1 MSLWLDNSSNSNNI
15 KQSYVHGF
23 LDISG
28 GNVNIR
34 ANNNLNIFSETD
46 TTTSRFTLSSDEI
59 RVYDDNTSSFVDLS
73 NNKLQYIKDVN
84 ENVQTRL
91 TDLTSRT
98 QKIRTTT
105 GGEIE
110 VSANIIP
117 NVASA
122 IDLGSETKP
131 FKSLYLND
139 STLYFVG
146 SGDNATAASFSIDDE
161 GEVYVNKGSDKER
174 KLTNQS
180 KKDNNKTKIGHDMT
194 PASDGITLDM
204 SGIALFRN
212 DVRING
218 HLNVDGSINFLGE
231 FIQKDTVITVTEQM
245 DLSNDGTGPALIVRQ
260 HGSQAIASFYDDGD
274 VAMIINDG
282 GDVSMN
288 MNLNV
293 GGNAEIDGSTT
304 ITGITALNSTL
315 TVSKTATLNSNAI
328 VSGDVS
334 MNSNLN
340 VGGNAEID
348 GSTTITGAMELN
360 STLTVSNT
368 ATLNSNAIVS
378 GDVSMNSKLSVGD
391 DVSFNNDVDVAGDLK
406 VSGNISGT
414 FADNS
419 IPSSAISGGASSIN
433 VSVINTD
440 GDISNQLTAS
450 TLRFDTDSGFAL
462 DDLSNGVVKVKMNS
476 TFKYWNVE
484 GQDTLIAEGLDTMD
498 FFTDGNIQI
507 VTDGSDA
514 NHITFKAPNMVD
526 SSANQ
531 DISGIKTFQQIFV
544 YDDVCLNS
552 NLNVI
557 GNADINGTLDVAGD
571 ITGVTDL
578 NVTGYSYLDDVETT
592 GNVGIKTSEAAVYEL
607 EVNGTAYA
615 TDISA
620 GNSIKVGQSTI
631 TTSTI
636 PNIDSSI
643 NTMESKLNGIA
654 TNANNYILPTASAN
668 DLGGV
673 KVGADS
679 NISINNGVIAIPQ
692 EIETTSSVQFDS
704 LVLSGNLTVNGTT
717 TTLDTENLD
726 VSDSLIGLSKGLT
739 GSPANDAG
747 ILINRGTSDNV
758 FMGWD
763 ESADK
768 FTMGT
773 TTETSSSTGD
783 LSITKGTLVADLE
796 GNVSGNAST
805 VTNGVYTTSSVT
817 ALSDVSS
824 AGSGAIITSTERSK
838 LDGIE
843 SGADVT
849 DATNVSAAG
858 AVMTSGNQT
867 IGGTKTFTSMTHIG
881 SAPTT
886 NQTSTNN
893 AVGNQKLFVGYSGD
907 AQSGILMGSIT
918 GNTPYIS
925 STIRGDG
932 TNTTSKLRIY
942 NANTIAIET
951 LDGDVG
957 IGKFNPA
964 YKLDVNGTAYATDIS
979 AGSSI
984 KVGYT
989 TISSTGTDLS
999 GTPTAPT
1006 ASSDTNNT
1014 QIATTAFV
1022 QTAIS
1027 SNSSSSSGSSY
1038 VTEQPP
1044 VLASIS
1050 KDAQSSYVDVT
1061 WVKFDEVYKDAFTGR
1076 SYPIYLQTFVD
1087 ISFTSINN
1095 QSSNGWK
1102 TIRIGNGNYN
1112 TSGTETTPLTT
1123 LRFTAANGLNYNNS
1137 TSYTLSF
1144 SGKPGIDNLPIFT
1157 QDDTFDL
1164 RVYAVNNS
1172 GTVPA
1177 YIYIYNVGLK
1187 TTGAPSAV
1195 LIKNTDT
1202 YTKTSFKMDVSFNLD
1217 SEDTSITSGIDIT
1230 EYDISYTLIDTKSN
1244 ETMTHSGVFDLNN
1257 YNSKDNLTFTGLKPG
1272 SKYRVQIRAKNALN
1286 SEIGPYGD
1294 AFTGSNF
1301 TNDGTNRYIN
1311 TSDLNSVSHDGMTIS
1326 RGNARGINGK
1336 IVGNNSRDVRF
1347 VFSANFNNSKINF
1360 GNTSSFYVNYGRQGK
1375 DFTNGTYVTATF
1387 EILKNDSVQ
1396 YSDTMNF
1403 TNSASALTASIGAT
1417 GNQFTFTSASSYT
1430 DKGKTANYSKGFVY
1444 SSSLSCTG
1452 NANTNSVFNANFPA
1466 STDKYKVQYTIS
1478 SQAHNNNQRIDDAN
1492 DNNTSAS
1499 KNSADFYVDDYSGTP
1514 DISYTTLPTVNI
1526 LGKTYL
1532 FGIPSIT
1539 NIQLKATYDI
1549 SNFASYYIPYGT
1561 ITGTNNIHSKSE
1573 VTSSKYGY
1581 SFDAVVTRGDIYTT
1595 ATYST
1600 EFTENNSSITNG
1612 TYNDNTTQSLLVTVY
1627 YLNNSG
1633 RPQTATKTSTTDSN
1647 NLGATFK
1654 DTTTSY
1660 SGSNLRFFNGS
1671 DTISG
1676 SNIDTDSTTFATTYS
1691 SHISSALLYFNG
1703 KFVAGGYSQTYS
1715 GTSLSPFSNWSSG
1728 FAVTGPNYSSYSN
1741 TGSGGFKWIAI
1752 KVSRSG
1758 NNVDLS
1764 NFKIKTEGTDP
1775 ATRHDNHL
1783 SDFGSK
1789 YKAYIYQDGKFGSL
1803 SSASN
1808 SGATSWFGT
1817 GPTSI
1822 SAANSANGA
1831 LQADG
1836 YNAFVNSNGGTT
1848 LYLIVGIKQNSNYYF
1863 TF

>member
-146 SGDNATAASFSIDDE
+146 SGDNATTASFSIDDE
-161 GEVYVNKGSDKER
+161 GEVYVNKGSDNER

-194 PASDGITLDM
+194 PSSDGITLDM

-304 ITGITALNSTL
+304 INGIT
-315 TVSKTATLNSNAI
+315 V
-328 VSGDVS
+328 
-334 MNSNLN
+334 
-340 VGGNAEID
+340 
-348 GSTTITGAMELN
+348 LN

-368 ATLNSNAIVS
+368 ATMNSNAIVS

-391 DVSFNNDVDVAGDLK
+391 DVSFNNDVDIAGDLK

-557 GNADINGTLDVAGD
+557 GNADITGTLDVAGD

-592 GNVGIKTSEAAVYEL
+592 GNVGIKTSEAAAYEL

-620 GNSIKVGQSTI
+620 GNSIKVGS
-631 TTSTI
+631 
-636 PNIDSSI
+636 
-643 NTMESKLNGIA
+643 
-654 TNANNYILPTASAN
+654 
-668 DLGGV
+668 
-673 KVGADS
+673 
-679 NISINNGVIAIPQ
+679 
-692 EIETTSSVQFDS
+692 
-704 LVLSGNLTVNGTT
+704 
-717 TTLDTENLD
+717 
-726 VSDSLIGLSKGLT
+726 
-739 GSPANDAG
+739 
-747 ILINRGTSDNV
+747 
-758 FMGWD
+758 
-763 ESADK
+763 
-768 FTMGT
+768 
-773 TTETSSSTGD
+773 
-783 LSITKGTLVADLE
+783 
-796 GNVSGNAST
+796 
-805 VTNGVYTTSSVT
+805 
-817 ALSDVSS
+817 
-824 AGSGAIITSTERSK
+824 
-838 LDGIE
+838 
-843 SGADVT
+843 
-849 DATNVSAAG
+849 
-858 AVMTSGNQT
+858 
-867 IGGTKTFTSMTHIG
+867 
-881 SAPTT
+881 
-886 NQTSTNN
+886 
-893 AVGNQKLFVGYSGD
+893 
-907 AQSGILMGSIT
+907 
-918 GNTPYIS
+918 
-925 STIRGDG
+925 
-932 TNTTSKLRIY
+932 
-942 NANTIAIET
+942 
-951 LDGDVG
+951 
-957 IGKFNPA
+957 
-964 YKLDVNGTAYATDIS
+964 
-979 AGSSI
+979 
-984 KVGYT
+984 T
-989 TISSTGTDLS
+989 TISSTGTNLS

-1006 ASSDTNNT
+1006 ANSDTNNT

-1022 QTAIS
+1022 QTLVS

-1050 KDAQSSYVDVT
+1050 KDAQSSFVEVS

-1095 QSSNGWK
+1095 QSSSGWK
-1102 TIRIGNGNYN
+1102 TIFIGNGNYN
-1112 TSGTETTPLTT
+1112 TSGSGTTPLTT

-1137 TSYTLSF
+1137 T
-1144 SGKPGIDNLPIFT
+1144 
-1157 QDDTFDL
+1157 
-1164 RVYAVNNS
+1164 
-1172 GTVPA
+1172 
-1177 YIYIYNVGLK
+1177 
-1187 TTGAPSAV
+1187 
-1195 LIKNTDT
+1195 
-1202 YTKTSFKMDVSFNLD
+1202 
-1217 SEDTSITSGIDIT
+1217 
-1230 EYDISYTLIDTKSN
+1230 
-1244 ETMTHSGVFDLNN
+1244 
-1257 YNSKDNLTFTGLKPG
+1257 
-1272 SKYRVQIRAKNALN
+1272 
-1286 SEIGPYGD
+1286 
-1294 AFTGSNF
+1294 
-1301 TNDGTNRYIN
+1301 
-1311 TSDLNSVSHDGMTIS
+1311 
-1326 RGNARGINGK
+1326 
-1336 IVGNNSRDVRF
+1336 
-1347 VFSANFNNSKINF
+1347 
-1360 GNTSSFYVNYGRQGK
+1360 
-1375 DFTNGTYVTATF
+1375 
-1387 EILKNDSVQ
+1387 
-1396 YSDTMNF
+1396 
-1403 TNSASALTASIGAT
+1403 
-1417 GNQFTFTSASSYT
+1417 
-1430 DKGKTANYSKGFVY
+1430 
-1444 SSSLSCTG
+1444 
-1452 NANTNSVFNANFPA
+1452 
-1466 STDKYKVQYTIS
+1466 
-1478 SQAHNNNQRIDDAN
+1478 
-1492 DNNTSAS
+1492 
-1499 KNSADFYVDDYSGTP
+1499 
-1514 DISYTTLPTVNI
+1514 
-1526 LGKTYL
+1526 
-1532 FGIPSIT
+1532 
-1539 NIQLKATYDI
+1539 
-1549 SNFASYYIPYGT
+1549 
-1561 ITGTNNIHSKSE
+1561 
-1573 VTSSKYGY
+1573 GY
-1581 SFDAVVTRGDIYTT
+1581 SI
-1595 ATYST
+1595 S
-1600 EFTENNSSITNG
+1600 FT
-1612 TYNDNTTQSLLVTVY
+1612 
-1627 YLNNSG
+1627 
-1633 RPQTATKTSTTDSN
+1633 
-1647 NLGATFK
+1647 
-1654 DTTTSY
+1654 
-1660 SGSNLRFFNGS
+1660 
-1671 DTISG
+1671 
-1676 SNIDTDSTTFATTYS
+1676 
-1691 SHISSALLYFNG
+1691 
-1703 KFVAGGYSQTYS
+1703 
-1715 GTSLSPFSNWSSG
+1715 
-1728 FAVTGPNYSSYSN
+1728 
-1741 TGSGGFKWIAI
+1741 
-1752 KVSRSG
+1752 
-1758 NNVDLS
+1758 
-1764 NFKIKTEGTDP
+1764 
-1775 ATRHDNHL
+1775 
-1783 SDFGSK
+1783 
-1789 YKAYIYQDGKFGSL
+1789 
-1803 SSASN
+1803 
-1808 SGATSWFGT
+1808 
-1817 GPTSI
+1817 
-1822 SAANSANGA
+1822 
-1831 LQADG
+1831 
-1836 YNAFVNSNGGTT
+1836 
-1848 LYLIVGIKQNSNYYF
+1848 
-1863 TF
+1863 